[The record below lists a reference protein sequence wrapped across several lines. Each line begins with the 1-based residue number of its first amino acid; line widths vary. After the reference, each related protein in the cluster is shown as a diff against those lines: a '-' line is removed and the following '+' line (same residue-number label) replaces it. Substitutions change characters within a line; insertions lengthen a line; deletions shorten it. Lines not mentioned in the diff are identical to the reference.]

1 MNIVIH
7 ITMHKTT
14 VDENMTHKRLNITLH
29 PEDIEKLDRIC
40 KKRDYLKNG
49 KPKRSTMI
57 SRLIQ
62 EYNENK
68 NK

>member
-1 MNIVIH
+1 
-7 ITMHKTT
+7 MHT
-14 VDENMTHKRLNITLH
+14 DENMTHTKLNITLH

-40 KKRDYLKNG
+40 KTRGYLKAG

-57 SRLIQ
+57 AKLIQ

-68 NK
+68 DKVK